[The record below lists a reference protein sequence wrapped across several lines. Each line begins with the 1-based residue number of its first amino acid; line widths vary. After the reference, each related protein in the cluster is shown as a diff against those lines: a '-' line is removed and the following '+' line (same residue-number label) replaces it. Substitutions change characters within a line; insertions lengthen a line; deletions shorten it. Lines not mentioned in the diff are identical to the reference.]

1 MSDTTT
7 QAPTA
12 AEVAEIIV
20 ELEKYRDRLVNETME
35 AGKKAK
41 LSKTAV
47 MAQLEGDLVEVDQ
60 RLAQARALQAQLG
73 AAS

>member
-1 MSDTTT
+1 MSDATT

-20 ELEKYRDRLVNETME
+20 ELETYRDRLVNERME

-41 LSKTAV
+41 LSKTTV
-47 MAQLEGDLVEVDQ
+47 MAQLEGDLVEIDQ

-73 AAS
+73 